1 MKAKVKISFRDK
13 YTDELYKIGDV
24 IEVTEERFD
33 EILSVG
39 DFIETVSTKGRLDR
53 AGLEGLKKDE
63 LIKLAEEMEL
73 DATGTKADIIDR
85 IVAEEVEFEA
95 VEE

>member
-1 MKAKVKISFRDK
+1 MRVKVKVSFRDK

-39 DFIETVSTKGRLDR
+39 DFIETVSTTGHLDR
-53 AGLEGLKKDE
+53 AGLESMKKDE

-73 DATGTKADIIDR
+73 DSTGTKADIIDR

>member
-13 YTDELYKIGDV
+13 YTDELYKIGNV

-39 DFIETVSTKGRLDR
+39 DFIETVSTKGHLDR

>member
-1 MKAKVKISFRDK
+1 MRVKVKVSFRDK

-39 DFIETVSTKGRLDR
+39 DFIEAVSTTGHLDR
-53 AGLEGLKKDE
+53 AGLESMKKDE

-73 DATGTKADIIDR
+73 DSTGTKADIIDR
-85 IVAEEVEFEA
+85 IIAEEVEFEA